1 MSGFPM
7 DCVFCAIAGGREP
20 AHRLFEDEHF
30 IVLLDI
36 FPLRP
41 AHVLIVAREH
51 APHLSDLSA
60 AARVFIGTGFT
71 KRDTPF
77 GLFLMWVGVICMLA
91 IISYRIYIA
100 THY

>member
-1 MSGFPM
+1 MNAVGTVSYTHLDSYGVTF
-7 DCVFCAIAGGREP
+7 AI
-20 AHRLFEDEHF
+20 
-30 IVLLDI
+30 IVLGML
-36 FPLRP
+36 
-41 AHVLIVAREH
+41 
-51 APHLSDLSA
+51 
-60 AARVFIGTGFT
+60 FIGTGFT

>member
-1 MSGFPM
+1 M
-7 DCVFCAIAGGREP
+7 DSYGVTFAI
-20 AHRLFEDEHF
+20 
-30 IVLLDI
+30 IVLG
-36 FPLRP
+36 
-41 AHVLIVAREH
+41 
-51 APHLSDLSA
+51 
-60 AARVFIGTGFT
+60 IGTGFT

>member
-1 MSGFPM
+1 M
-7 DCVFCAIAGGREP
+7 DSYGVTFAI
-20 AHRLFEDEHF
+20 
-30 IVLLDI
+30 IVLGML
-36 FPLRP
+36 
-41 AHVLIVAREH
+41 
-51 APHLSDLSA
+51 
-60 AARVFIGTGFT
+60 FIGTGFI